1 MNRLA
6 ALPAPDSRT
15 PDRELAER
23 ISRGDTA
30 SLQVLMRRYNQTVY
44 RAARGVLRDDA
55 EAEDAVQEAWLL
67 AFRSMG
73 AWRGEAKLS
82 TWLVRIVVNES
93 LARRKRRARG
103 AEVISLDGESAGEVA
118 ASEASMREES
128 PDQPERETLRAE
140 SRRLI
145 EARIDDLPDAFRE
158 VFVLRAVEEMEVAE
172 VAACLAIP
180 EATVRTRFFRARA
193 LLRES
198 LSREFDT
205 AQENA
210 FGFAGDRCDRIV
222 ARVMARLT

>member
-1 MNRLA
+1 MTRLA

-15 PDRELAER
+15 PDSDLAAR

-30 SLQVLMRRYNQTVY
+30 CLQVLMRRYNQTVY
-44 RAARGVLRDDA
+44 RAARGILRDDA

-73 AWRGEAKLS
+73 AWRGEARLS

-103 AEVISLDGESAGEVA
+103 AEVISLDGESAIEVA
-118 ASEASMREES
+118 AAEASMREES
-128 PDQPERETLRAE
+128 PDQPERESMRAE
-140 SRRLI
+140 SRKLI
-145 EARIDDLPDAFRE
+145 EAKIDDLPDAFRE

-172 VAACLAIP
+172 VAACLEIP

-198 LSREFDT
+198 LSREFDS

>member
-1 MNRLA
+1 MTQA
-6 ALPAPDSRT
+6 ALLPVHDSRT
-15 PDRELAER
+15 PDADLAER

-44 RAARGVLRDDA
+44 RAARGILRDDA
-55 EAEDAVQEAWLL
+55 EAEDAAQEAWLL

-73 AWRGEAKLS
+73 SWRGEAKLS

-103 AEVISLDGESAGEVA
+103 AEVISLDGESAMEVA
-118 ASEASMREES
+118 AAEASMREES
-128 PDQPERETLRAE
+128 PDQPERESMRAE
-140 SRRLI
+140 SRKLI
-145 EARIDDLPDAFRE
+145 EAKIDELPDAFRE

-172 VAACLAIP
+172 VAACLGIP

-198 LSREFDT
+198 LSREFDS

-222 ARVMARLT
+222 ARVMARLP

>member
-1 MNRLA
+1 MNQNA
-6 ALPAPDSRT
+6 TLPAPDSRT
-15 PDRELAER
+15 PDVELAGR
-23 ISRGDTA
+23 IARGETA

-44 RAARGVLRDDA
+44 RAARGILRDEA
-55 EAEDAVQEAWLL
+55 EAEDAVQDAWLL

-82 TWLVRIVVNES
+82 TWLVRIAVNES
-93 LARRKRRARG
+93 LARRRRSARG
-103 AEVISLDGESAGEVA
+103 AEVISLDGESAMEVA
-118 ASEASMREES
+118 AAEASLRQES
-128 PDQPERETLRAE
+128 PDQPEREGMRSE

-145 EARIDDLPDAFRE
+145 EAKIDELPDAFRE
-158 VFVLRAVEEMEVAE
+158 VFVLRAVEEMEVGE
-172 VAACLAIP
+172 VAACLGIP

-222 ARVMARLT
+222 ARVMARLP